1 MKRVL
6 VLFLILAMLLAGC
19 GDSTPESSVAGTV
32 EPTTEAAAPAETP
45 VTMGRLEGGTY
56 INDYAGYA
64 CELDSNWTFYS
75 AEELQELPD
84 NVKELIADTEMADV
98 IGDVPQFTDM
108 MAENVNEM
116 VTVNALYQKH
126 TMQERLGFA
135 MLTDAE
141 LIDGTLEEQ
150 DVMKEAYAQAGMDVE
165 SMERITVTFL
175 GEDREV
181 LRTVGTVAGTP
192 FYMVQIF
199 DYHLGQ
205 YSVTLTVNSYLE
217 DKTQQVLDLFYPVNE
232 NR

>member
-19 GDSTPESSVAGTV
+19 GTSAPESSVAGTV
-32 EPTTEAAAPAETP
+32 EPTSESAAPAETP
-45 VTMGRLEGGTY
+45 VTMGRLEGGSY
-56 INDYAGYA
+56 INDYTGYA

-108 MAENVNEM
+108 MAENVNDM
-116 VTVNALYQKH
+116 ITINALYQKH
-126 TMQERLGFA
+126 TLQERLGFA
-135 MLTDAE
+135 MLTAAE
-141 LIDGTLEEQ
+141 LIDGTLEQQ
-150 DVMKEAYAQAGMDVE
+150 DMMVEAYAQAGMDVE
-165 SMERITVTFL
+165 SMERVTVTFL
-175 GEDREV
+175 GEEREA
-181 LRTVGTVAGTP
+181 LRTVGTVAGAP

-205 YSVTLTVNSYLE
+205 YSVTLTINSYME
-217 DKTQQVLDLFYPVNE
+217 DKTQQTLDLFYPVN
-232 NR
+232 

>member
-1 MKRVL
+1 
-6 VLFLILAMLLAGC
+6 
-19 GDSTPESSVAGTV
+19 
-32 EPTTEAAAPAETP
+32 
-45 VTMGRLEGGTY
+45 MGRLEGGTY
-56 INDYAGYA
+56 INEYAGYA

-75 AEELQELPD
+75 AEELQVLPD
-84 NVKELIADTEMADV
+84 NVKELIADTELADV

-108 MAENVNEM
+108 MAENVDEM
-116 VTVNALYQKH
+116 ARINALYQKH

-141 LIDGTLEEQ
+141 LIDGTLEQQ
-150 DVMKEAYAQAGMDVE
+150 DMMKDAYAQAGMDVE

-175 GEDREV
+175 GEERAA
-181 LRTVGTVAGTP
+181 LRTVGTAADVP

-217 DKTQQVLDLFYPVNE
+217 DKTQQILDLFYPVN
-232 NR
+232 

>member
-1 MKRVL
+1 MKKVL
-6 VLFLILAMLLAGC
+6 VFLTILALLLAGC
-19 GDSTPESSVAGTV
+19 GTAAPESSVAGTV
-32 EPTTEAAAPAETP
+32 EPTAESAAPAETP

-56 INDYAGYA
+56 INEYAGYA

-75 AEELQELPD
+75 AEELQVLPD
-84 NVKELIADTEMADV
+84 NVKELIADTELADV

-108 MAENVNEM
+108 MAENVDEM
-116 VTVNALYQKH
+116 ARINALYQKH

-141 LIDGTLEEQ
+141 LIDGTLEQQ
-150 DVMKEAYAQAGMDVE
+150 DMMKDAYAQAGMDVE

-175 GEDREV
+175 GEERAA
-181 LRTVGTVAGTP
+181 LRTVGTAADVP

-205 YSVTLTVNSYLE
+205 YSVTLTINSYME
-217 DKTQQVLDLFYPVNE
+217 DKTQQTLDLFYPVN
-232 NR
+232 

>member
-19 GDSTPESSVAGTV
+19 GTSAPESSVAGTV
-32 EPTTEAAAPAETP
+32 EPTSESAAPAETP
-45 VTMGRLEGGTY
+45 VTMGRLEGGSY
-56 INDYAGYA
+56 INDYTGYA

-108 MAENVNEM
+108 MAENVNDM
-116 VTVNALYQKH
+116 ITINALYQKH
-126 TMQERLGFA
+126 TLQERLGFA

-141 LIDGTLEEQ
+141 LIDGTLEQQ
-150 DVMKEAYAQAGMDVE
+150 DMMVEAYAQAGMDVE
-165 SMERITVTFL
+165 SMERVTVTFL
-175 GEDREV
+175 GEEREA
-181 LRTVGTVAGTP
+181 LRTVGTVAGAP

-205 YSVTLTVNSYLE
+205 YSATLTINSYMA
-217 DKTQQVLDLFYPVNE
+217 DKTQQTLDLFYPVN
-232 NR
+232 

>member
-1 MKRVL
+1 M
-6 VLFLILAMLLAGC
+6 
-19 GDSTPESSVAGTV
+19 
-32 EPTTEAAAPAETP
+32 
-45 VTMGRLEGGTY
+45 
-56 INDYAGYA
+56 
-64 CELDSNWTFYS
+64 
-75 AEELQELPD
+75 
-84 NVKELIADTEMADV
+84 KELITDTEMADV

>member
-1 MKRVL
+1 MKRLL
-6 VLFLILAMLLAGC
+6 VLFTILAMLLAGC
-19 GDSTPESSVAGTV
+19 GNTAPESAVAGTV
-32 EPTTEAAAPAETP
+32 EPTTEATAPAETP

-84 NVKELIADTEMADV
+84 NVKELIADTEMAD
-98 IGDVPQFTDM
+98 IMGDVPQFNDM
-108 MAENVNEM
+108 MAENANEM
-116 VTVNALYQKH
+116 VTINALYQKH

-135 MLTDAE
+135 MLSDAE
-141 LIDGTLEEQ
+141 LIDGTLEQQ
-150 DVMKEAYAQAGMDVE
+150 DVMMEAYAQAGMDVE

-175 GEDREV
+175 GEERAA
-181 LRTVGTVAGTP
+181 LRTVGTVAGAP

-217 DKTQQVLDLFYPVNE
+217 DKTQQTLDLFYPVN
-232 NR
+232 